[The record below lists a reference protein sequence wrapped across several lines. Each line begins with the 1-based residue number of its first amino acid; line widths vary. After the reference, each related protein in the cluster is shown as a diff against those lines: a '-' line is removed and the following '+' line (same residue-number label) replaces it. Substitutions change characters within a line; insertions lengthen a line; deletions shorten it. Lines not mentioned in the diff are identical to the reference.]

1 MAQILNTIMRL
12 LEFLDQQD
20 IETALYDP
28 AADEVGMRVPNDTR
42 KPILTLKDINRLKRI
57 RALDKLK
64 NLKREDLLGLM
75 YAAPEEEGGMGGGMG
90 GGPGGF

>member
-1 MAQILNTIMRL
+1 MLNSDMRL

-28 AADEVGMRVPNDTR
+28 AGDEVGMRVPNDTR
-42 KPILTLKDINRLKRI
+42 KPVLTLKDINRLKRV
-57 RALDKLK
+57 RALNKLK

-75 YAAPEEEGGMGGGMG
+75 YAPPEEEGGMGGDMG
-90 GGPGGF
+90 GGAPPF